1 MDTFAGIDVSKD
13 SLSACRERNG
23 ITAEAVFQND
33 AEGHRQLIK
42 WLGKKARVCVEATG
56 VYHLQLG
63 LALRKAGIDVMV
75 VNPRSAKNFAASL
88 NTRSKTDKVDA
99 RTLLE
104 QVKRMDFRAWVPP
117 SDVQFE
123 LRELARRI
131 TELVQ
136 MGADERNRLHA
147 KSTSRLSKTAIRDV
161 QKHIEQI
168 DVHVKGVEREA
179 MRTIKSDPMLLEQ
192 YGILKGAKGIGMRS
206 AIVLLGEL
214 TVVDP
219 TMTKREIVAF
229 AGLDPRVHESGT
241 SVKKTTR
248 ISRVG
253 NARIRAALFMVA
265 LTAVRSDRG
274 ARSFFRHLVARGKKR
289 MQAVVAVMRK
299 MLLGLWIAMQR
310 RVAFS
315 SDALFAASLAQAES
329 SDSAVAAHQPEPRQG
344 HPKGRSEAKEPR
356 KRLDHGSAE
365 ATHHR
370 SLPSR
375 IA

>member
-1 MDTFAGIDVSKD
+1 MEMFAGIDVSKD
-13 SLSACRERNG
+13 SLSVCRERNG
-23 ITAEAVFQND
+23 VRAEAVFKND
-33 AEGHRQLIK
+33 SAGHRELIK
-42 WLGKKARVCVEATG
+42 WLGKKAQVCVEATG

-75 VNPRSAKNFAASL
+75 VNPRSAKNFAASM
-88 NTRSKTDKVDA
+88 NSRSKTDKVDA

-104 QVKRMDFRAWVPP
+104 QVKRMEFQAWVPP
-117 SDVQFE
+117 SEVQFE

-136 MGADERNRLHA
+136 MGADEKNRLHA
-147 KSTSRLSKTAIRDV
+147 KSTSGLSKTAIRSV
-161 QKHIEQI
+161 QKHIDQI
-168 DVHVKGVEREA
+168 DAHAKVMEREA
-179 MRTIKSDPMLLEQ
+179 VRTIKNDALLSEQ
-192 YGILKGAKGIGMRS
+192 YSILKGAMGIGDRS

-229 AGLDPRVHESGT
+229 AGLDPRVYESGS

-248 ISRVG
+248 ISHVG
-253 NARIRAALFMVA
+253 NARIRAALFRVA

-299 MLLGLWIAMQR
+299 MLVGLWIAMQR
-310 RVAFS
+310 RVAFD

-329 SDSAVAAHQPEPRQG
+329 SDSAVAAHQPELRQG

-365 ATHHR
+365 ATHRGNLPLR
-370 SLPSR
+370 S
-375 IA
+375 A